1 MYSSHLSQRTHRA
14 SASPL
19 WRHHARAAQVLGLSL
34 AATGA
39 AHAAGTTVGDMD
51 PADWTRTVISTAGV
65 PSYGAVAPA
74 SGGNTGSFW
83 EFTLTSPTVA
93 PGQTAQVREAFLFK
107 DAVYDPGLL
116 GALGSVSIG
125 FDTRTFSSNVGGAS
139 VAFGGFATA
148 TVQQGGRFYSAT
160 QIGAQQIGPGDW
172 ASFDFTSFDA
182 GDWLELNTNAT
193 PDFSAAGSVLNFGF
207 RISIGGSCPP
217 TSPGSCAGPSTI
229 SGLDNFR
236 FELQPDATV
245 TPVPEPGTWALML
258 AGLGLTGWAAR
269 RRRPA
274 QG

>member
-1 MYSSHLSQRTHRA
+1 MF
-14 SASPL
+14 ASPL
-19 WRHHARAAQVLGLSL
+19 SHVSSASSLWRNRARAAQVLGLSL

-39 AHAAGTTVGDMD
+39 AHATGTTVGDMD
-51 PADWTRTVISTAGV
+51 PAEWTRTVISTAGV
-65 PSYGAVAPA
+65 PSYGAFAPA
-74 SGGNTGSFW
+74 SGGNPGSFW
-83 EFTLTSPTVA
+83 EFTLTSPAVA
-93 PGQTAQVREAFLFK
+93 PGQTARVREAFVFN

-125 FDTRTFSSNVGGAS
+125 FDTRTFSSNVGGAG
-139 VAFGGFATA
+139 VGFGGFATA
-148 TVQQGGRFYSAT
+148 LVQQDGRFYSAT

-172 ASFDFTSFDA
+172 ASFDFTSVNA
-182 GDWLELNTNAT
+182 ADWLELDTNAT

-207 RISIGGSCPP
+207 RISIGGACLASSAANC
-217 TSPGSCAGPSTI
+217 TGPNVV

-236 FELQPDATV
+236 FDLQPAAAV

>member
-1 MYSSHLSQRTHRA
+1 MFA
-14 SASPL
+14 SPRSLASPL
-19 WRHHARAAQVLGLSL
+19 SRHRARAAQVLGLSL
-34 AATGA
+34 AAASA

-93 PGQTAQVREAFLFK
+93 PGQNVQVREAFLFN

-139 VAFGGFATA
+139 VGFGGFATA

-160 QIGAQQIGPGDW
+160 QIGVQQIRPGDW
-172 ASFDFTSFDA
+172 ASFDFTSVDA
-182 GDWLELNTNAT
+182 GDWLELDTNAR
-193 PDFSAAGSVLNFGF
+193 PDFSTAGGVMSFGF
-207 RISIGGSCPP
+207 RISIGGACPP
-217 TSPGSCAGPSTI
+217 TATGNCAGPSI
-229 SGLDNFR
+229 LSGLDNFR
-236 FELQPDATV
+236 FDLQPAAAV

-269 RRRPA
+269 RRRPT